1 MPDAE
6 PSSPPSYTDEDLQ
19 GAVDHAMRYLT
30 TKQVNGSA
38 GDPQLPDAGWA
49 PFEDAVLVDESK
61 QVPDTLVAG
70 FVWRERISVLCSE
83 AKAGKSTALAQVLL
97 ASVDGNPF
105 ADERVSELGDGQIA
119 VVTEEPLGLLKA
131 RLSRYGL
138 DAERHVGRIWLCSPR
153 DGLDRIFAAFA
164 RQRPAVILIDSLTAW
179 AVQTPAESMNDPMAM
194 RRLVEAFR
202 PVAEDGA
209 GVGFV
214 HHGRK
219 SDGALR
225 DSGDLAAS
233 PDMLISFDPVSPDG
247 VVVSKEKSNL
257 RRLSYI
263 GRWPVGTVTLSFNRS
278 TSTYEIDQTRTAA
291 DRAAEQL

>member
-1 MPDAE
+1 MPDTG
-6 PSSPPSYTDEDLQ
+6 PSYTNEELQ
-19 GAVDHAMRYLT
+19 EAVTHGMRHLASRRA
-30 TKQVNGSA
+30 NGSA
-38 GDPQLPDAGWA
+38 GDPQAAGEGWS

-61 QVPDTLVAG
+61 QVPDMLVSG

-83 AKAGKSTALAQVLL
+83 PKAGKSTVLAQAIL
-97 ASVDGNPF
+97 AAIDGRDF
-105 ADERVSELGDGQIA
+105 ADERVPALRGGSIA
-119 VVTEEPLGLLKA
+119 IVTEEPLGLLKA

-138 DAERHVGRIWLCSPR
+138 SPERHIGRVWLCSPR

-164 RQRPAVILIDSLTAW
+164 RQRPDVVLIDSLTSW

-202 PVAEDGA
+202 AVTDAGA

-233 PDMLISFDPVSPDG
+233 PDMLISFDPVNHEG
-247 VVVSKEKSNL
+247 QIVSKHQTTL

-263 GRWPVGTVTLSFNRS
+263 GRWPVGTVTLGFNGS
-278 TSTYEIDQTRTAA
+278 DSTYYVDQTRTAA
-291 DRAAEQL
+291 DRAEGTV